1 MNILITIAL
10 LASLMLAGSCNSS
23 QPDSQVT
30 VNQSMITTPQI
41 VNDSIE
47 SRSMTDDSLPAL
59 PDPEDEMFSPNT
71 LIISYDTEV
80 GTAHLDKAIEA
91 CGAEV
96 IYRYNNIHAVAI
108 RLPGGKDIH
117 QAIDHFNQVKGVIA
131 VNRDR
136 KMRLMKHG
144 KPQ

>member
-47 SRSMTDDSLPAL
+47 SRTAGGDSLPVL
-59 PDPEDEMFSPNT
+59 PDPEGEMFSPNT
-71 LIISYDTEV
+71 LIVSYDAEV
-80 GTAHLDKAIEA
+80 GTAQLDKAIEA
-91 CGAEV
+91 YGAEV
-96 IYRYNNIHAVAI
+96 IYRYNNINAVAI
-108 RLPGGKDIH
+108 RIPDGKDIH
-117 QAIDHFNQVKGVIA
+117 HAIDHFGQVKGVIA

>member
-47 SRSMTDDSLPAL
+47 SRSVTDDSLPAL
-59 PDPEDEMFSPNT
+59 PDPEGEMFSPNT
-71 LIISYDTEV
+71 LIVSYDAEM
-80 GTAHLDKAIEA
+80 GTAQLDKAIEA
-91 CGAEV
+91 YGAEV
-96 IYRYNNIHAVAI
+96 IYRYNNINAVTI
-108 RLPGGKDIH
+108 RIPDGKDIH
-117 QAIDHFNQVKGVIA
+117 HAIDHFGQVNGVTA